1 MNGVSEEEECL
12 MGGREGEREKER
24 ERGEKKKKKKVA
36 IQRITAKYLKKQKKI
51 ITNKY

>member
-1 MNGVSEEEECL
+1 VLDGRERGIEGE
-12 MGGREGEREKER
+12 REGERR
-24 ERGEKKKKKKVA
+24 EKKKKKVA

>member
-24 ERGEKKKKKKVA
+24 EKGEKKKKKSGDSTNHRQ
-36 IQRITAKYLKKQKKI
+36 IFKKTKK
-51 ITNKY
+51 NNYK